1 MSLGTTPRLADLEP
15 SFVGSRTYATRRRFM
30 RLDAGTLL
38 SLMIGLLT
46 LIPASLI
53 LPGMTDIGRPALV
66 VALLLWFW
74 WISTR
79 LNPHLVM
86 VGPNPI
92 RFAVLAYAVSML
104 ASYAVG
110 FLRGLTVMEANGAD
124 RALLSMLAFTG
135 VILVTADGLPN
146 WERLNGLLRVFVWC
160 SAVMALIGLLQAILK
175 IDITQYMMV
184 PGLQPKGYI
193 PSFETRGASVRVAS
207 TTSHYIELSAVMAVA
222 LPLAIHYARFSAERW
237 RRRGFLVS
245 ALLIAAAIPVTISR
259 TGVVAAGVAILCM
272 LPVWS
277 WRMRYNVLAL
287 GAGLVAALMVAK
299 PGLLGTIRDLF
310 TGANEDTSV
319 QARTE
324 RYGMVGHF
332 FAQRPWLG
340 RGTGTWIPPQY
351 QILDNEW
358 LTLALN
364 NGLVGVAILGALH
377 ITAITL
383 TVLAWRRAGSEEGRH
398 LCAALIAAQLGAL
411 LVAAFFDSLSFTT
424 YATVISLMIGA
435 CGAVW
440 RFTHPSR
447 QVRTSATRWSRA
459 EREAVGPRPSALIPS
474 E

>member
-1 MSLGTTPRLADLEP
+1 VSLGTTHLADLEP
-15 SFVGSRTYATRRRFM
+15 SFVGAQTYATRRRFT
-30 RLDAGTLL
+30 RIDAGVLL
-38 SLMIGLLT
+38 SLMICLLT
-46 LIPASLI
+46 LLPATLI

-66 VALLLWFW
+66 VALVLSFW
-74 WISTR
+74 WIASR

-86 VGPNPI
+86 VGPNPL

-104 ASYAVG
+104 ISYAVG

-124 RALLSMLAFTG
+124 RALLSMLCFTG

-146 WERLNGLLRVFVWC
+146 WERLYGVLRVFVWC
-160 SAVMALIGLLQAILK
+160 SAFMAVIGLLQAILK
-175 IDITQYMMV
+175 IDITQYLMV

-193 PSFETRGASVRVAS
+193 PAFEVRGVSVRVAS

-222 LPLAIHYARFSAERW
+222 LPLAIHFARFSAERW
-237 RRRGFLVS
+237 RRRAALIS
-245 ALLIAAAIPVTISR
+245 ALLIAAAIPATISR
-259 TGVVAAGVAILCM
+259 TGVVAAAIAIICM

-277 WRMRYNVLAL
+277 WRTRYNVFAL
-287 GAGLVAALMVAK
+287 GAGLVAVLMVLK

-310 TGANEDTSV
+310 TGAGEDSSV

-324 RYGMVGHF
+324 RYGLVGHY

-358 LTLALN
+358 LTIALN
-364 NGLVGVAILGALH
+364 NGLVGVAALGALH

-383 TVLAWRRAGSEEGRH
+383 TVLSWRRAAGEEERH
-398 LCAALIAAQLGAL
+398 LCAALIAAQVGAL
-411 LVAAFFDSLSFTT
+411 LVAAFFDSLSFST
-424 YATVISLMIGA
+424 YATVLSLMIGV
-435 CGAVW
+435 CGTVW

-447 QVRTSATRWSRA
+447 RVRTSTTRWFA
-459 EREAVGPRPSALIPS
+459 E
-474 E
+474 